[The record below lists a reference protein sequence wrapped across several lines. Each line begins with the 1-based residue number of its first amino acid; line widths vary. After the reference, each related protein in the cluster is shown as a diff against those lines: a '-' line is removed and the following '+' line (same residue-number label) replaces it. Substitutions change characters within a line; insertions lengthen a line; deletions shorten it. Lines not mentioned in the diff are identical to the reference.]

1 MKIRC
6 WTLMLLCAFGAMA
19 ESGCGSRAEGDSA
32 SVEPALSVQVGLVRA
47 GESDQIQIEQSPL
60 GDSDLESVADLS
72 SLRVLLID
80 HPNSRFSAI
89 GLKRLAGLPSLEQ
102 LRIRGAGIDDA
113 ALAQLAEIKT
123 LRVLN
128 LPQGAFSDEA
138 LAHLRSLAHLEQLR
152 FGSPHVTSAGM
163 QTIAE
168 LTELKRLHLINVP
181 ITDEGIKE
189 FATMEQLESLYLDG
203 ANVSDAALD
212 ELFQKRPKL
221 HVHLNQQHHDRD
233 PHGHPHP

>member
-1 MKIRC
+1 MNVPR
-6 WTLMLLCAFGAMA
+6 WSLLPLCVVGAT
-19 ESGCGSRAEGDSA
+19 SLVGCGSRAEGDSA
-32 SVEPALSVQVGLVRA
+32 SVEPALSAQVALVRA

-60 GDSDLESVADLS
+60 NDRDLESLAGLS

-80 HPNSRFSAI
+80 HPKSHFSAD
-89 GLKRLAGLPSLEQ
+89 GLKRLADLANLEQ
-102 LRIRGAGIDDA
+102 LRSRAPGIDDA
-113 ALAQLAEIKT
+113 ALAQLAEIKS

-128 LPQGAFSDEA
+128 LPHATFSDQA
-138 LAHLRSLAHLEQLR
+138 LAHLRGLAHLEQLR
-152 FGSPHVTSAGM
+152 FGSPHVTTAGM
-163 QTIAE
+163 QTIAD
-168 LTELKRLHLINVP
+168 LPALKRLHLINVP
-181 ITDEGIKE
+181 ITDEALRE
-189 FATMEQLESLYLDG
+189 FAKMEQLESLYLDG